1 MYKRSFCQDRLGTNI
16 GKTQTEQRFIYKTPI
31 REIDLSSESFQF
43 APVFGSTHD
52 ISFAFLGAGKDIIVQ
67 SSGNAGE
74 LWHLNTRSGQRDW
87 GATDSRAFFSYYGA
101 RDVAAASQVSH
112 PMTCR

>member
-1 MYKRSFCQDRLGTNI
+1 
-16 GKTQTEQRFIYKTPI
+16 
-31 REIDLSSESFQF
+31 
-43 APVFGSTHD
+43 
-52 ISFAFLGAGKDIIVQ
+52 VQ

-101 RDVAAASQVSH
+101 RDVAAASQVSD
-112 PMTCR
+112 PIKPSIIYV